1 MARKAAWED
10 LADSDLGPYA
20 QPRGTRWRRVFTDL
34 SIVAVATFV
43 AAYYV
48 PLYRSQQR
56 LSDEYRALSDQSR
69 AQSESIEAARAQL
82 KSITAERDQLR
93 TDHDRKVDA
102 DKDASS
108 QRERARA
115 AVSSKLDK
123 PMKKGTVAVI
133 ATEGNLVVALDSGL
147 LFLPQRLDL
156 TPTAPALLCEIL
168 KAADA
173 KSLSVNGVLPQG
185 MPVPAALAK
194 GFPSPWAL
202 SAARAAA
209 VAESV
214 ANKCGLPAA
223 QVTAAGSA
231 DHDPFN
237 AALATSKLTGE
248 HVELV
253 IDAQR

>member
-1 MARKAAWED
+1 
-10 LADSDLGPYA
+10 
-20 QPRGTRWRRVFTDL
+20 
-34 SIVAVATFV
+34 
-43 AAYYV
+43 
-48 PLYRSQQR
+48 

-69 AQSESIEAARAQL
+69 AQSESIDTVRAQL
-82 KSITAERDQLR
+82 KSVTSERDQLR

-108 QRERARA
+108 RRERARA
-115 AVSSKLDK
+115 GVSSKLDK
-123 PMKKGTVAVI
+123 LVKKGSVAVV
-133 ATEGNLVVALDSGL
+133 ATESALVVALDSAW

-156 TPTAPALLCEIL
+156 TPTAPSLLCEIL
-168 KAADA
+168 KGADA
-173 KSLSVNGVLPQG
+173 KSLSVNGVLAQG
-185 MPVPAALAK
+185 TPVPAAFAK
-194 GFPSPWAL
+194 SFPSPWAL

-209 VAESV
+209 VVESV
-214 ANKCGLPAA
+214 ASKCGLPAA
-223 QVTAAGSA
+223 QLSAAGSA